1 MSRPLIKF
9 CIAKP
14 NDARG
19 WIGLGCYAL
28 VIVLLAMMWSDK
40 ALLRDDFFKVI
51 ATAIILTG
59 WNQGP
64 VGWAYQ
70 ATKSG
75 GEMAESSA
83 RIAEQAATASVGKP
97 APVDVVDAAQVVAD
111 AAQSKA
117 DDVKEAP

>member
-1 MSRPLIKF
+1 VNDRPWIRF

-19 WIGLGCYAL
+19 WIGLGCYIL
-28 VIVLLAMMWSDK
+28 VIVLLWMMWQDK
-40 ALLRDDFFKVI
+40 ALLHDDFFKVI

-75 GEMAESSA
+75 GELADSNA
-83 RIAEQAATASVGKP
+83 RMAEQAATAATGNGEPQTV
-97 APVDVVDAAQVVAD
+97 VVA
-111 AAQSKA
+111 QPA
-117 DDVKEAP
+117 DQPIPTTDVETG